1 MARSDCRHRS
11 ESISGVVLINSI
23 RYKLLCGIT
32 VNQKRKTEDS
42 NMSKNRFRF
51 DDEDTLDERRER
63 QQRQAHRRDKRV
75 RNALHCRDIDTLM
88 HLDDD
93 DDD

>member
-1 MARSDCRHRS
+1 
-11 ESISGVVLINSI
+11 
-23 RYKLLCGIT
+23 
-32 VNQKRKTEDS
+32 
-42 NMSKNRFRF
+42 MSKNRFRF
-51 DDEDTLDERRER
+51 DDEDTLDERRAR